1 MKNVIFILYSYQLK
15 LIRISVADEH
25 TFSFLTVENFPNI
38 FRKNATKS
46 KTKQKLEKYPLRF
59 SGNLTDHLTNI
70 DEGFSPC
77 CV

>member
-1 MKNVIFILYSYQLK
+1 MKNVIFILRQIVCRKVSQMNIHVAFQPLK
-15 LIRISVADEH
+15 
-25 TFSFLTVENFPNI
+25 TFPNI

-59 SGNLTDHLTNI
+59 SGNLTGHLTNI

-77 CV
+77 CA